1 MLGYVLYSACSHA
14 WLRRPPSDRA
24 ALVVAVAALLP
35 DVIDKPLA
43 WQLSVLPGG
52 RSLAHSLLFAVPA
65 VLAVLL
71 LARRLG
77 AADAGVAF
85 AVGYLAHLPADSFY
99 AAITT
104 GVRVD
109 PGYMLWPLLP
119 VEPTP
124 TGSFVERLVD
134 LVLSFSAL
142 VAGPE
147 GWRFVAV
154 QVLLASLALGVW
166 VHDGVPGLA
175 PVWRALGSR
184 SPS

>member
-1 MLGYVLYSACSHA
+1 MLGYVLYSAYSHA
-14 WLRRPPSDRA
+14 WHRRAPSDRA
-24 ALVVAVAALLP
+24 AVVVAVAALLP

-43 WQLSVLPGG
+43 WQLSVLPAG
-52 RSLAHSLLFAVPA
+52 RSFAHSLLFAVPA
-65 VLAVLL
+65 VIAVLL

-77 AADAGVAF
+77 ATDVGVAF
-85 AVGYLAHLPADSFY
+85 AVGYLSHLPADSFY

-109 PGYMLWPLLP
+109 MSYMLWPLLP
-119 VEPTP
+119 VEPAS
-124 TGSFVERLVD
+124 TGSFVERLVE
-134 LVLSFSAL
+134 LVVQFSAL

-154 QVLLASLALGVW
+154 QVLLASTAIGIWLL
-166 VHDGVPGLA
+166 DGVPGLA
-175 PVWRALGSR
+175 PVWRAFGSR